1 MCFFSSD
8 QTRYTY
14 ISYVY
19 YIKTFFS
26 YHVSPFSDPDDK
38 RHIDAN
44 DLLGP
49 DPGIMNFKPRASPQE

>member
-1 MCFFSSD
+1 MF
-8 QTRYTY
+8 
-14 ISYVY
+14 

-38 RHIDAN
+38 RHNAN
-44 DLLGP
+44 ELLGP